1 MTQKVGHDL
10 DPAIFST
17 LAVSY
22 LCISPTYPTC
32 SCLRAFAP
40 PLPTVWRLFSY
51 SSGLG
56 ASHHSGSSLLSQ
68 PTVPAYGRPSLISL
82 SKGTSLTALLLHYHL
97 LVSWYHFLQFTLVMS
112 LFPFFLSSTIERKFQ
127 ERWKLVCSDLFMSRV
142 KVSAWTVIVSQYM
155 YVE

>member
-68 PTVPAYGRPSLISL
+68 PTGGLPSSVYP
-82 SKGTSLTALLLHYHL
+82 KEPPLLQYHL
-97 LVSWYHFLQFTLVMS
+97 LGSWYHFLQFTLVMS

>member
-82 SKGTSLTALLLHYHL
+82 SKGTSLTALPSSSV
-97 LVSWYHFLQFTLVMS
+97 LVSFSPVYPGYVFVS
-112 LFPFFLSSTIERKFQ
+112 FFLSSTIERKFQ